1 MGVPVKMHSY
11 FELTE
16 PAYDL
21 WVEGRLLE
29 ELGIPDDRRTR
40 VEIIGGEIV
49 VSPVPYFRHAA
60 IATLIQKEFLRREL
74 SEPSLPWRAVQTINF
89 NLKDIRDGY
98 IPDLVVLSQTDFDA
112 ADAANMLS
120 LTAEQIG
127 MAIEIT
133 SKSTAAEDREPG
145 PKRTRRTKWTGY
157 ANEGVGFYL
166 LVDRAPDEP
175 TVTLFS
181 NPNRPL
187 GIFRTEKCWR
197 FGETVVLP
205 EPFGIEIPTE
215 GWQPWDE

>member
-1 MGVPVKMHSY
+1 VGVPVKMHSY

-60 IATLIQKEFLRREL
+60 IATQIQEAFVCPRLDR
-74 SEPSLPWRAVQTINF
+74 PDFPWRAVQTINF

-112 ADAANMLS
+112 ADTANALN

-175 TVTLFS
+175 LVTLFS
-181 NPNRPL
+181 NPNRPR
-187 GIFRTEKCWR
+187 GIFRTEKRWR

-205 EPFGIEIPTE
+205 EPFGVEIPTE